1 MSALSLIH
9 NLAAVTI
16 QPCSIDST
24 DPNCAHVQGP
34 VTTDSGQITQ
44 ILQIAFGV
52 IGVIAVIIIIIGG
65 IQLMTS
71 LGGNP
76 EAAKKARNTVIY
88 AAIGLVIALSAEF
101 IVTFVLNRL

>member
-1 MSALSLIH
+1 MNVLSMLYKV
-9 NLAAVTI
+9 ASVTI

-24 DPNCAHVQGP
+24 DPNCAHIQGP
-34 VTTDSGQITQ
+34 TDTSSGQITQ

-76 EAAKKARNTVIY
+76 EAAKKARNTVVY
-88 AAIGLVIALSAEF
+88 AALGLVIAISAEL
-101 IVTFVLNRL
+101 IVTFVLNKL